1 MVASRGLAAGILL
14 LHATAAFAAG
24 FTASVDRRELFVNE
38 HIVLTLALHD
48 SDTRLRAEGVSP
60 NVDLTVL
67 SDQFEIGIPRADFR
81 FNIDRNRGRST
92 SSIAVELFPRRSG
105 RLTIP
110 PFTVAGLT
118 TDPIIVEVVDRPAG
132 AAAEAFAVSG
142 VGTRRLHINEQTMVF
157 LDLYHRVSLDS
168 ARLGGT
174 VETRPQRV
182 EMHPLPAEN
191 RVEIVDGI
199 EYQVT
204 RTAWAI
210 SPLVTGDI
218 RVLLP
223 DIWIETRQGRQWRLP
238 FSEERIDVM
247 PLPASAPPDLVIG
260 RPEIS
265 FEVPDEVATGRMTP
279 WALTLRAPTALN
291 ALPSVLPFGDH
302 DDSLRIFMEPPER
315 RLAPRA
321 DGGVDSVAV
330 YRGALMALAPG
341 RVALPALDLPWFDPA
356 SGRIEILS
364 VPGRPLRISG
374 APVAGEELPEVSMPV
389 PGTNIET
396 RVWQLVSALL
406 ALSWLVAGFLWWR
419 RASAHGRGRTPV
431 SPTSARD
438 PLQARLL
445 DALGSRTLEQGLRSY
460 EAAYG
465 PDAELRAVVRD
476 VQRRRYHPGAAEAPA
491 GLDAR
496 VDQLV
501 ARLRRAPPPAPAGEL
516 DAWSPRAFT
525 RGKPA
530 DGG

>member
-1 MVASRGLAAGILL
+1 MVAMRCLASGLLL
-14 LHATAAFAAG
+14 LHATAALAAS

-118 TDPIIVEVVDRPAG
+118 TDPIIVEVVDRPVG

-182 EMHPLPAEN
+182 EMHQLPPEN

-210 SPLVTGDI
+210 SPLVPGDL

-238 FSEERIDVM
+238 FSEERIDVV
-247 PLPASAPPDLVIG
+247 PLPASAPPDLIIG
-260 RPEIS
+260 RPVVG

-315 RLAPRA
+315 RLEPRA
-321 DGGVDSVAV
+321 DGGIDSIAV

-341 RVALPALDLPWFDPA
+341 LVSLPALDLAWLDPDN
-356 SGRIEILS
+356 GRIEILS

-374 APVAGEELPEVSMPV
+374 APVAEGAPPAVSMAV
-389 PGTNIET
+389 RGTSTET
-396 RVWQLVSALL
+396 RLWQAVSALL

-419 RASAHGRGRTPV
+419 RVRGSTPMPKPR
-431 SPTSARD
+431 SPARD
-438 PLQARLL
+438 PLQACLL
-445 DALGSRTLEQGLRSY
+445 DALDSQTLEQGLRHY

-465 PDAELRAVVRD
+465 PDGELRAVIRA

-491 GLDAR
+491 DLESR
-496 VDQLV
+496 VDRLV
-501 ARLRRAPPPAPAGEL
+501 ARLRRAPPPAPAGEQ

-530 DGG
+530 NGD